1 MLLWLQ
7 ELKYS
12 IKLKKIN
19 NTVNKENTMTTN
31 YYLLDNTASQMRVDR
46 LNEAA
51 AARLASLA
59 QKAIAAARK
68 SVG

>member
-1 MLLWLQ
+1 
-7 ELKYS
+7 
-12 IKLKKIN
+12 
-19 NTVNKENTMTTN
+19 MTTN